1 MNKLKVILPIV
12 AVILVSVIAVVVL
25 FFSIRITTGPVI
37 FECGGDEYA
46 VVWATSLKGSGYV
59 KYIYNGE
66 EKIVWDSKSGTIAT
80 DDSIH
85 MVKVPKEELKNN
97 TYRVGSQYVM
107 LKMGYHALKGKTVE
121 SDEIRFNGDE
131 KQDDIRALCISDI
144 HGETKQMQQS
154 LSYFTETPDIIFMI
168 GDISSEMIF
177 KSQFEKNILR
187 NASILSGGSIPVI
200 YTRGNHETRG
210 EFSSQMLDYFPT
222 NTGEFYFTFDFGAL
236 SVLVL
241 DSGEDKD
248 DDHKEYSGLVN
259 FASYRQQELNW
270 ISSLKKE
277 DFDGRYKIVLSHDP
291 VIGTD
296 YFGKDWET
304 PLKNLEMD
312 MVIGGHL
319 HESKFIDGELPRF
332 VDCGKCKDENDKD
345 KWAASMVTFKNGKI
359 SMLTINNEGKTLLS
373 EETEVK

>member
-66 EKIVWDSKSGTIAT
+66 EKTVWDSKSGTIAT

-168 GDISSEMIF
+168 GDISSELIF

-332 VDCGKCKDENDKD
+332 VDCGKHKDETEKD

>member
-1 MNKLKVILPIV
+1 MNKLKVVLPIV
-12 AVILVSVIAVVVL
+12 AVALVSVIAVVAL
-25 FFSIRITTGPVI
+25 FFSIRITTGPVV

-59 KYIYNGE
+59 KYTYNGE
-66 EKIVWDSKSGTIAT
+66 EKTVWDSKGGTIAT
-80 DDSIH
+80 DDTIH
-85 MVKVPKEELKNN
+85 MVKVPKQELKNN
-97 TYRVGSQYVM
+97 TYCVGSQYVM

-121 SDEIRFNGDE
+121 SDEIHFNGAE

-154 LSYFTETPDIIFMI
+154 LSYFSETPDIIFMI
-168 GDISSEMIF
+168 GDISSELIF

-187 NASILSGGSIPVI
+187 NAFILSGGSTPVV

-210 EFSSQMLDYFPT
+210 EFSSQMLHYFPT
-222 NTGEFYFTFDFGAL
+222 NTGEFYFTFDFGEL
-236 SVLVL
+236 SVLVI
-241 DSGEDKD
+241 DSGEDKE
-248 DDHKEYSGLVN
+248 DDHVEYSGLVN
-259 FASYRQQELNW
+259 FAAYREQELEW
-270 ISSLKKE
+270 INSLKKE

-304 PLKNLEMD
+304 PLKDLDMD
-312 MVIGGHL
+312 IVIGGHL

-332 VDCGKCKDENDKD
+332 VDCGKHKDESEKD
-345 KWAASMVTFKNGKI
+345 KWAASMVTLKDGKI
-359 SMLTINNEGKTLLS
+359 SMLTINNDGETLLN
-373 EETEVK
+373 EKIEVS